1 MNFEKNK
8 DIVQQFEKLCEREGM
23 NAADVLLWFMSSVVG
38 ADRLPV
44 TAEDLED
51 WLLYHKA
58 KAEYDHNPV
67 TYTHEETKK
76 LLEQDGGFDVASEED
91 LFYSPKNIERL
102 KRAAAALNADE
113 GVEHDI
119 IEVDDDIDCS
129 DEQWLTINQAKENFE
144 DRKQCGEDAVEFMDS
159 PERDNAE
166 LKAALEEVEQMKK
179 DPSVGKAYT
188 DVDEMMRELL
198 S

>member
-23 NAADVLLWFMSSVVG
+23 NAADVLLWFMGSVVG

-44 TAEDLED
+44 TTEDLED
-51 WLLYHKA
+51 WLLYHKV
-58 KAEYDHNPV
+58 KAEYDRNPV

-76 LLEQDGGFDVASEED
+76 LLEQDGGLEDASEED

-102 KRAAAALNADE
+102 KRAAAALDAGE

-129 DEQWLTINQAKENFE
+129 DE
-144 DRKQCGEDAVEFMDS
+144 
-159 PERDNAE
+159 
-166 LKAALEEVEQMKK
+166 
-179 DPSVGKAYT
+179 
-188 DVDEMMRELL
+188 
-198 S
+198 

>member
-23 NAADVLLWFMSSVVG
+23 NAADVLLWFMGSVVG

-58 KAEYDHNPV
+58 KAEYDRNPV

-76 LLEQDGGFDVASEED
+76 LL
-91 LFYSPKNIERL
+91 
-102 KRAAAALNADE
+102 
-113 GVEHDI
+113 
-119 IEVDDDIDCS
+119 
-129 DEQWLTINQAKENFE
+129 
-144 DRKQCGEDAVEFMDS
+144 
-159 PERDNAE
+159 
-166 LKAALEEVEQMKK
+166 
-179 DPSVGKAYT
+179 
-188 DVDEMMRELL
+188 
-198 S
+198 